1 MPIVW
6 LTHSP
11 GGPVAR
17 LLERLAPNVVV
28 CAAGPDDAP
37 DDRLEWRE
45 PWDVAGGPGEVL
57 ALGWATVEL
66 DRATATLGA
75 VISPGV
81 SPALLADDPHLGA
94 RCRLLAPRGR
104 GTAVILLEPVT
115 EGRLA
120 ASLARFGEGPVAI
133 YLSAGPGGL
142 AGAVE
147 WIRRSGGVA
156 SRAEDGPV
164 GRSALVLGGRAW
176 GPHAVLVEEPGSR
189 GAEPGT
195 IER

>member
-1 MPIVW
+1 MRIVW
-6 LTHSP
+6 LTHNP
-11 GGPVAR
+11 GGPTAR
-17 LLERLAPNVVV
+17 LLDRLAPEVELR
-28 CAAGPDDAP
+28 AAGPDDAP

-57 ALGWATVEL
+57 GLGWATVDL

-75 VISPGV
+75 TTGRGV
-81 SPALLADDPHLGA
+81 SPAPLADDPHLGA
-94 RCRLLAPRGR
+94 RCRLLAPRDR
-104 GTAVILLEPVT
+104 GAAVILLEPVT

-120 ASLARFGEGPVAI
+120 ASLARFGEGPVAL

-156 SRAEDGPV
+156 SPAEDGPL

-176 GPHAVLVEEPGSR
+176 GPHAVLVEGPGSR

>member
-11 GGPVAR
+11 GRPVAR

-28 CAAGPDDAP
+28 RAAGPDDGR
-37 DDRLEWRE
+37 DDRLFWHE
-45 PWDVAGGPGEVL
+45 PWDAAGGAGGVL

-66 DRATATLGA
+66 DRATAALGA
-75 VISPGV
+75 IVGPGV
-81 SPALLADDPHLGA
+81 SPAPLADDPHLGA
-94 RCRLLAPRGR
+94 RCRLIAPWGRGR
-104 GTAVILLEPVT
+104 AVILLEPVT

-120 ASLARFGEGPVAI
+120 ASLARFGEGPAAI
-133 YLSAGPGGL
+133 YLSLGPGVL

-147 WIRRSGGVA
+147 WIRGSGGVV
-156 SRAEDGPV
+156 SRPEDGPL

-189 GAEPGT
+189 GADPGT
-195 IER
+195 IAR